1 MPPTL
6 SKPNTDDLWATAV
19 NCLDK
24 NLPAKIDFDHEK
36 IETVSVVLQLTK
48 NAQRECDAKA
58 WRLRRKNGATV
69 SVRDV
74 LAKVI
79 KWVNHFKEIG
89 DIAVQYDPGHAALP
103 WAGVR
108 FLLQIVIG
116 DFQAY
121 NFVLESIENLT
132 ELLCRHACMEE
143 LLLQFSKA
151 PTNGPSASNP
161 AHELRQ
167 ALVQL
172 YTSVLTYLAHARAY
186 FQQSTA
192 KRLVKSALLQ
202 PSDLEE
208 SFTVIA
214 DAQSK
219 VDRCLHLACIQDE
232 LDRHDR
238 LKDML
243 AALQAPLSRWSDE
256 LNKIT
261 DQLDKTKRRE
271 ILQWLSKEPYRKH
284 HQLVREGVVEGT
296 GQWLL
301 SDPVYL
307 QWKEESASSILWLHG
322 IPGSGKSKLV
332 SLVVEDA
339 VVAFEKHQ
347 RPPPA
352 YFYCSRSPAE
362 PARAD
367 PEAILASITRQ
378 LSCLKPGH
386 ALLQPTIA
394 AYDAHEEEGFAAES
408 LRLHETCTLIMR
420 LSENYPML
428 TIILDALD
436 ECNPATRESLVS
448 AMEHILKESPCLVKI
463 FVSSRDDQ
471 DIVYKL
477 RHYPNLEIS
486 SHKNSGDIA
495 KFVESETGR
504 LMNSGK
510 LLRYSSAQQELKQK
524 IIQRVASDAQGMFR
538 WASLQLEALCELK
551 SDEGVL
557 ERLGCLPRTLEELYR
572 ETFQKIENYPKEA
585 LICRVPH
592 RCLHGSTTS
601 AAAKRSILDF
611 CCNLVVLDTQLDTFR
626 FAHLSVREFLEKQEA
641 YVSSSSNAVAA
652 ETCLVTMFGLAIDR
666 FSESVLSKLG
676 YHGGIGNAQL
686 EEYSYAF
693 WAPHCQA
700 AAERRKQGQL
710 RKLLQRFTQPERT
723 VGSAI
728 SKWNSYLK
736 NVPWEIQDSLR
747 KKLKACRA
755 TAGSWVF
762 IACAFDLYELLEK
775 GTGCAIDGLQN
786 ENNETC
792 EQVAA
797 ATGSCEA
804 LSKLLD
810 VGNARITEDVVK
822 AAAGNWENGKEV
834 MELLL
839 DRRGDQVM
847 ITEDVV
853 TAAAINWKNGKEI
866 MALLLDRLPDQ
877 IPITKAVVGAAFS
890 NEENGKEVMALLL
903 DRRGDQVTITEDVI
917 LLIVS
922 KFDNTTMALLLD
934 QAGDQVPITEAV
946 VKAAAILRIAS
957 LFNDTTMALLLDR
970 AGDQVPITKAVVEA
984 AASNLWDG
992 AEIMALLLDRR
1003 GDQVMVTEDV
1013 VKAMANNWKNRKE
1026 IIEVILDRRGDQVI
1040 ITEYLVKAAAS
1051 NPFNGK
1057 EFMGLLLD
1065 RNLDDITMELFL
1077 ERRGD
1082 QVTITEDV
1090 VKAVA
1095 SNREDGKEVME
1106 LLLDRR
1112 GDQVTITED
1121 VVKAAA
1127 GNDENGEEGTASL
1140 QWVWV
1145 SGIHAKIVGKDLL
1158 WLPPEC
1164 RNGEATTAG
1173 SIVAIGYRSGRVVI
1187 LGMSAAAI

>member
-6 SKPNTDDLWATAV
+6 SKPNADDLWATAV

-24 NLPAKIDFDHEK
+24 NLRAKIDFDHEK

-132 ELLCRHACMEE
+132 ELLCHHACVEE

-186 FQQSTA
+186 YQQSTA

-219 VDRCLHLACIQDE
+219 VDRCLHVANIQDE

-261 DQLDKTKRRE
+261 DQLDKIKRRE

-284 HQLVREGVVEGT
+284 HQLVREGIVEGT

-332 SLVVEDA
+332 SLIVEDA

-367 PEAILASITRQ
+367 PEAVLASIARQ

-394 AYDAHEEEGFAAES
+394 VYDAHEEEGFAAES

-448 AMEHILKESPCLVKI
+448 TMEHILKESPCLVKI

-471 DIVYKL
+471 DIVYRL

-510 LLRYSSAQQELKQK
+510 LLRYSSAQQALKQK

-551 SDEGVL
+551 SDEAVL
-557 ERLGCLPRTLEELYR
+557 ERLGRLPRTLEELYK
-572 ETFQKIENYPKEA
+572 EIFQKIEDYPSASDRQYAKHIFSWLLCAQRRLYSAELLSA
-585 LICRVPH
+585 VSMAVPQQQ
-592 RCLHGSTTS
+592 LQSDQ
-601 AAAKRSILDF
+601 ILDF
-611 CCNLVVLDTQLDTFR
+611 CCNLVVLDTHLDTFR
-626 FAHLSVREFLEKQEA
+626 FAHLSVREFLEKHEGYA
-641 YVSSSSNAVAA
+641 SSFSNELAA
-652 ETCLVTMFGLAIDR
+652 ETCLVAIFGLATDQ
-666 FSESVLSKLG
+666 FSKSLLSKLG
-676 YHGGIGNAQL
+676 YHGGIGSTKL
-686 EEYSYAF
+686 KEYSYEF

-700 AAERRKQGQL
+700 AAERRKQGKL
-710 RKLLQRFTQPERT
+710 RELLQKFTQSELA
-723 VGSAI
+723 VGSALF
-728 SKWNSYLK
+728 KWNAYL
-736 NVPWEIQDSLR
+736 NYLPLGIDHDLR
-747 KKLKACRA
+747 RKLRACCTA
-755 TAGSWVF
+755 AGSWVF
-762 IACAFDLYELLEK
+762 IACAFDIYELLYK
-775 GTGCAIDGLQN
+775 NTGSVIDELQN
-786 ENNETC
+786 EDNETC

-797 ATGSCEA
+797 AAGSVEA
-804 LSKLLD
+804 LSNLLS
-810 VGNARITEDVVK
+810 VYNARVTEDVVE
-822 AAAGNWENGKEV
+822 AAAHNWENGE
-834 MELLL
+834 
-839 DRRGDQVM
+839 
-847 ITEDVV
+847 
-853 TAAAINWKNGKEI
+853 
-866 MALLLDRLPDQ
+866 
-877 IPITKAVVGAAFS
+877 
-890 NEENGKEVMALLL
+890 EVMALLL
-903 DRRGDQVTITEDVI
+903 YRRGI
-917 LLIVS
+917 
-922 KFDNTTMALLLD
+922 
-934 QAGDQVPITEAV
+934 
-946 VKAAAILRIAS
+946 
-957 LFNDTTMALLLDR
+957 
-970 AGDQVPITKAVVEA
+970 
-984 AASNLWDG
+984 
-992 AEIMALLLDRR
+992 
-1003 GDQVMVTEDV
+1003 
-1013 VKAMANNWKNRKE
+1013 
-1026 IIEVILDRRGDQVI
+1026 
-1040 ITEYLVKAAAS
+1040 
-1051 NPFNGK
+1051 
-1057 EFMGLLLD
+1057 
-1065 RNLDDITMELFL
+1065 
-1077 ERRGD
+1077 
-1082 QVTITEDV
+1082 
-1090 VKAVA
+1090 
-1095 SNREDGKEVME
+1095 
-1106 LLLDRR
+1106 
-1112 GDQVTITED
+1112 
-1121 VVKAAA
+1121 
-1127 GNDENGEEGTASL
+1127 
-1140 QWVWV
+1140 
-1145 SGIHAKIVGKDLL
+1145 
-1158 WLPPEC
+1158 
-1164 RNGEATTAG
+1164 
-1173 SIVAIGYRSGRVVI
+1173 
-1187 LGMSAAAI
+1187 